1 MTGGH
6 VKEGGLFFNGI
17 VINTSRVSINN
28 NMIYLCIIN
37 ELAGIGQEKGRVSFE
52 STGPRKS

>member
-6 VKEGGLFFNGI
+6 VEEGGLFFNGI

-28 NMIYLCIIN
+28 DMIYLGIID
-37 ELAGIGQEKGRVSFE
+37 ELGGIGQE
-52 STGPRKS
+52 